1 MDAFPGGGAVGEAPA
16 AQRGAKSPRE
26 SERGPASA
34 KINDRIAAMTMDVD
48 LPSSLGTLLHEVLE
62 GPAETGAFV
71 LNRGDKGLLASLDAL
86 RASCQRASRQ
96 PRVGRRARGPPALR
110 ARAPQPV
117 GPWADPWSTA
127 DYSASWQRDQV
138 TEDQWR
144 TLREGLKK
152 EAHDWMAFAVRRQN
166 WDEQALTEALAS
178 VVHLAYHLGAIRQMA
193 PATKGLPAHD

>member
-1 MDAFPGGGAVGEAPA
+1 
-16 AQRGAKSPRE
+16 
-26 SERGPASA
+26 
-34 KINDRIAAMTMDVD
+34 MTMDVD
-48 LPSSLGTLLHEVLE
+48 LPRALGTLLHEVLE

-86 RASCQRASRQ
+86 SAQAASAHPGNRASVAAHVDHLRYGLELLNRW
-96 PRVGRRARGPPALR
+96 ARG
-110 ARAPQPV
+110 
-117 GPWADPWSTA
+117 ADPWSTA
-127 DYSASWQRDQV
+127 DYSASWHRDQV

-152 EAHDWMAFAVRRQN
+152 EANDWRAFAVRRQN

-193 PATKGLPAHD
+193 PATKGPPAHD